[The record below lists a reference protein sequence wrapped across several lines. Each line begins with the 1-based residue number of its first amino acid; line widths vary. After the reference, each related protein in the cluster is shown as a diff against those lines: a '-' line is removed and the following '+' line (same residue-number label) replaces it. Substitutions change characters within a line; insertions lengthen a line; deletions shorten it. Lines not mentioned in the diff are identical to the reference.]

1 MSDREALSIFLRS
14 PVSMSMVDYLVV
26 TTESVI
32 RLKQETY
39 SIKNLAT
46 VPLKTFINSLILH
59 SNVQTNTLMSTL
71 YFLVKLRGVLPPS
84 ATGIHAST
92 HHRIFLGCL
101 IVAAKTLNDSSP
113 LNHHWASYTDGLL
126 SLDDVNTLERELL
139 GYFNW
144 DLRIHTN
151 DLLNILAP
159 FLSPIT
165 YSLRESKNARI
176 TKFAPSL
183 TVDKSPSQN
192 SGHSKTAYC
201 SVSSIPS
208 LISSTST
215 NSVVTYTSTTEG
227 GDFCHELNLRP
238 LKLSARMALTNSK
251 SILSSTHESELRPK
265 CEHLISR
272 ELAT

>member
-1 MSDREALSIFLRS
+1 MSNREALSIFLRS
-14 PVSMSMVDYLVV
+14 PVSTPMVDYLVV

-32 RLKQETY
+32 QLKAKTF
-39 SIKNLAT
+39 SRNLAS
-46 VPLKTFINSLILH
+46 VSLKTFINSLILH

-159 FLSPIT
+159 FLSPIA

-183 TVDKSPSQN
+183 SLVKSPSQN
-192 SGHSKTAYC
+192 SAHSETVYC

-215 NSVVTYTSTTEG
+215 NSVVTSMSTTERE
-227 GDFCHELNLRP
+227 DSVHEFNLRP
-238 LKLSARMALTNSK
+238 LKLSTRMAFANFKT
-251 SILSSTHESELRPK
+251 IPSTTDESEILPK
-265 CEHLISR
+265 CEPLLSR
-272 ELAT
+272 GLAA